1 MKQNGIDISQL
12 LTAGQLP
19 AVYAVEALLFAR
31 LAFDKRLSSVVLF

>member
-12 LTAGQLP
+12 LAAGQLP